1 MLAHQY
7 AGEILGKE
15 VELMSEVLINV
26 DHIVKRY
33 DNNTVLNDLSLQ
45 VHKGEV
51 LVVVGPSGCGKST
64 LLRTMNGLEPIQDG
78 QITYRDKKVDA
89 KNKDIT
95 EIRQKVGMV
104 FQSYELFP
112 HMSILDNITL
122 SPILVQKKERKE
134 AEKEAEDL
142 LRRVGLIDK
151 KDAYPRQLSGGQK
164 QRVAIVRAL
173 AMHPDRKSVV

>member
-64 LLRTMNGLEPIQDG
+64 LLRTMNGLGPIQDG

-95 EIRQKVGMV
+95 EIRQKV
-104 FQSYELFP
+104 
-112 HMSILDNITL
+112 
-122 SPILVQKKERKE
+122 
-134 AEKEAEDL
+134 
-142 LRRVGLIDK
+142 
-151 KDAYPRQLSGGQK
+151 
-164 QRVAIVRAL
+164 
-173 AMHPDRKSVV
+173 

>member
-1 MLAHQY
+1 
-7 AGEILGKE
+7 
-15 VELMSEVLINV
+15 MSEVLINV

-95 EIRQKVGMV
+95 
-104 FQSYELFP
+104 
-112 HMSILDNITL
+112 
-122 SPILVQKKERKE
+122 
-134 AEKEAEDL
+134 
-142 LRRVGLIDK
+142 
-151 KDAYPRQLSGGQK
+151 
-164 QRVAIVRAL
+164 
-173 AMHPDRKSVV
+173 

>member
-95 EIRQKVGMV
+95 
-104 FQSYELFP
+104 
-112 HMSILDNITL
+112 
-122 SPILVQKKERKE
+122 
-134 AEKEAEDL
+134 
-142 LRRVGLIDK
+142 
-151 KDAYPRQLSGGQK
+151 
-164 QRVAIVRAL
+164 
-173 AMHPDRKSVV
+173 